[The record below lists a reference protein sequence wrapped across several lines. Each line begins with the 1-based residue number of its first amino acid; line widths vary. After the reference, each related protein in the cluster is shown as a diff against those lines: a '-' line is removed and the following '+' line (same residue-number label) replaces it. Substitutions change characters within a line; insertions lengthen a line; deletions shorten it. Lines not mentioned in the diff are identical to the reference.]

1 MQAVLKFSSRRP
13 IVSRSQKLLLK
24 ATELSRPSKLLRR
37 TFRPFPTP
45 ISALKVQDPTGLRVL
60 PFPFTL
66 ISSRRLVQS
75 F

>member
-24 ATELSRPSKLLRR
+24 ATELSRPSNLLRR
-37 TFRPFPTP
+37 TFRPFPTS
-45 ISALKVQDPTGLRVL
+45 ISGLKVQDPTGLRL
-60 PFPFTL
+60 LAFPL
-66 ISSRRLVQS
+66 IRMSSRRLAQS

>member
-24 ATELSRPSKLLRR
+24 AVEPSRPGKLLRR
-37 TFRPFPTP
+37 TFCPFPTP
-45 ISALKVQDPTGLRVL
+45 ISALKVQDPTGFRVL
-60 PFPFTL
+60 PFPF
-66 ISSRRLVQS
+66 IRMSFRRLVQS